1 MKSNKIFIY
10 IAFILY
16 LFSLLIHCE
25 DLETSKNITEKENLE
40 ENKKIE
46 EESSE
51 EKKEKEKEKEKE
63 NDIDDPDAGF
73 FISDKVF
80 DEKLQKILE
89 EKNLNLK
96 PKKKIT
102 KQQLRLF
109 FEIIYKTE
117 HKEGD
122 IKPEEIDQ
130 EINPEEHS
138 KQFMDSIFNEA
149 TKSLDYDDKIRVKE
163 IKEWINPTRV
173 QKAYLELLQGLSEN
187 IDYL

>member
-1 MKSNKIFIY
+1 MKTNKIFIHFV
-10 IAFILY
+10 FILY
-16 LFSLLIHCE
+16 LFSLFIYCE
-25 DLETSKNITEKENLE
+25 EIETSQNISEQENLE
-40 ENKKIE
+40 ENKYIE

-51 EKKEKEKEKEKE
+51 EKKEKEKE

-122 IKPEEIDQ
+122 IKPEEIDP

>member
-16 LFSLLIHCE
+16 LFSLLIYCE
-25 DLETSKNITEKENLE
+25 ETKTSQNITEKENLE

-109 FEIIYKTE
+109 F
-117 HKEGD
+117 
-122 IKPEEIDQ
+122 
-130 EINPEEHS
+130 
-138 KQFMDSIFNEA
+138 
-149 TKSLDYDDKIRVKE
+149 
-163 IKEWINPTRV
+163 
-173 QKAYLELLQGLSEN
+173 
-187 IDYL
+187 